1 MIKRFFTLALAA
13 SLVLVGCIANP
24 DEYDPD
30 YVISF
35 SPAVTAIDGDV
46 SDPSAVYP
54 KNSTFGVWAFMLN
67 NGKSWAE
74 YGTQSTTWLDNATVN
89 FSGDSW
95 KTSDSKHWGAT
106 GEQLTF
112 FAYSPSSFAMNYD
125 KTSGLTYNGYNTLT
139 DNVDFLYTDAIPDL
153 EKNVVLGSVAVPF
166 KHAISKVGVKV
177 MSTDTENTIIIKS
190 IKIGDVFYKGD
201 FHSQPA
207 GWNLTSDKTD
217 LEFCSG
223 SIQLGTEAVSLA
235 TFNVL
240 AQDQTRPVTIVYDS
254 FDEDG
259 EPVDTDKT
267 VTAKSITG
275 KWTVGRQYFYT
286 LDITTEEVSYRTDV
300 LD

>member
-30 YVISF
+30 YVITF
-35 SPAVTAIDGDV
+35 SPAVSAIDGDV
-46 SDPSAVYP
+46 SDPSSVYP
-54 KNSTFGVWAFMLN
+54 KSSTFGVWAFMLD
-67 NGKSWAE
+67 NGKAWAE
-74 YGTQSTTWLDNATVN
+74 SGNQASTWLDNATVT

-112 FAYSPSSFAMNYD
+112 FAYSPSSLAVSFD
-125 KTSGLTYNGYNTLT
+125 KTSGLCLNGYNTLT
-139 DNVDFLYTDAIPDL
+139 DNTDLLYTDAIADI
-153 EKNVVLGSVAVPF
+153 EKNLVLGSVAVPF
-166 KHAISKVGVKV
+166 KHAISKVCVNV
-177 MSTDTENTIIIKS
+177 MSNDAENTIIVKS
-190 IKIGDVFYKGD
+190 VKIGDVFYKGD

-207 GWNLTSDKTD
+207 GWNLTADKTE
-217 LEFCSG
+217 LEFCKTSV
-223 SIQLGTEAVSLA
+223 QLSSEAVSLA

-240 AQDQTRPVTIVYDS
+240 AQNQPRTVTITYDS

-259 EPVDTDKT
+259 NPVDTDKT

-275 KWTVGRQYFYT
+275 KWSVGRQYFYT
-286 LDITTEEVSYRTDV
+286 LDINTEEVSYKTDV